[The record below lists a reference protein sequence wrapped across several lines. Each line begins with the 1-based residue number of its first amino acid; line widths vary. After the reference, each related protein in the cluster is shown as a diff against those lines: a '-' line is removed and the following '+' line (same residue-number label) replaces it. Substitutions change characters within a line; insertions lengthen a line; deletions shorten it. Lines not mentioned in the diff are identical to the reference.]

1 MSEISSLHDGGDPR
15 NRGRAR
21 PPQLNT
27 VYDDDENMS
36 TISSVSQNM
45 RRVEPRG
52 GGGSGPYRGRARSM
66 ENLDDVDRHYRDRD
80 YPPRG
85 GRRG

>member
-15 NRGRAR
+15 NRGRSR

-27 VYDDDENMS
+27 VYDDENMS
-36 TISSVSQNM
+36 TISSVSQSM
-45 RRVEPRG
+45 HRDDPRRG
-52 GGGSGPYRGRARSM
+52 GPNRPGRARSM
-66 ENLDDVDRHYRDRD
+66 DNLDDIGRNYRDRD

-85 GRRG
+85 ARRG